1 MPGNGKRGGQIAP
14 GKSLLC
20 PCGGVVDWRA
30 AAQPVLKCGA
40 VFAYVVQSSGIA
52 RLMEAPN
59 AAPNSA
65 ASAPVPD
72 KCSET
77 V

>member
-20 PCGGVVDWRA
+20 PCGGVVDRRA

-52 RLMEAPN
+52 RLIGG
-59 AAPNSA
+59 
-65 ASAPVPD
+65 
-72 KCSET
+72 SECCAELSRERSCAG
-77 V
+77 